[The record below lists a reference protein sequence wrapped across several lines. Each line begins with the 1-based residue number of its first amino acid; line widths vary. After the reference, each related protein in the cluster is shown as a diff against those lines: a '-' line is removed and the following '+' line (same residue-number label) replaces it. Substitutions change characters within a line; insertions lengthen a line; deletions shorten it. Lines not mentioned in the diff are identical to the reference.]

1 MPASLSVRVDHDDG
15 NVISNKPKKESA
27 NARKMAKKNKL
38 VTGFTEILYS
48 VVSPKIN
55 VSAVVGIP

>member
-1 MPASLSVRVDHDDG
+1 MPASLSVRVDHDEG

-27 NARKMAKKNKL
+27 NAMKMAKKNKIGDGL
-38 VTGFTEILYS
+38 IEILYK

-55 VSAVVGIP
+55 VSAVVGMP